1 MLRSFLLEKGAISEV
16 QVTTRFLNPQPLSP
30 KRTLNQLTKLVKW
43 LSCIVSIYLYG
54 AFDCVFLSCHICVL
68 EWIYSL
74 QLPESQEKYF
84 LKQAWYLKFKWQQ
97 RDLNSQTFSLQTNTK
112 SFSQTGQI
120 IGLYCEYI
128 VISSS
133 I

>member
-84 LKQAWYLKFKWQQ
+84 LKQAWYLKFKWLQ

-120 IGLYCEYI
+120 IELYCEYI
-128 VISSS
+128 VVSSS

>member
-30 KRTLNQLTKLVKW
+30 KRTLNQLTKVVKW

-84 LKQAWYLKFKWQQ
+84 LKQAWYLKFKWLQ

-120 IGLYCEYI
+120 IELYCEYI

>member
-84 LKQAWYLKFKWQQ
+84 LKQAWYLKFKWLQ

-120 IGLYCEYI
+120 IELYCEYI

>member
-1 MLRSFLLEKGAISEV
+1 MLEKGAISEV
-16 QVTTRFLNPQPLSP
+16 QMTTRFLNPQPLSP

-43 LSCIVSIYLYG
+43 LSCIVSLYLYG

-84 LKQAWYLKFKWQQ
+84 LKQAWYLKFKWLQ

-120 IGLYCEYI
+120 IELYCEYI

>member
-84 LKQAWYLKFKWQQ
+84 LKQAWYLKFKWLQ

-120 IGLYCEYI
+120 IELYCEYI

-133 I
+133 T

>member
-16 QVTTRFLNPQPLSP
+16 QMTTRFLNPQPLSP

-84 LKQAWYLKFKWQQ
+84 LKQAWYLKFKWLQ

-120 IGLYCEYI
+120 IELYCEYI